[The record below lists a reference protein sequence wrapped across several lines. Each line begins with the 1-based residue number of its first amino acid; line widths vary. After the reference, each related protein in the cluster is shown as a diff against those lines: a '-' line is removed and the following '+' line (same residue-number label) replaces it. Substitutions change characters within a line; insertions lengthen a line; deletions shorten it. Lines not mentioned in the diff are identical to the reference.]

1 MSEETAKKLAMEVRQ
16 SKESEQFDLAGYGPN
31 SVAKMVQDAFT
42 NPLPLDSMVRLS
54 FVVGGGK
61 KVRQKYNDGLVRELT
76 SALSGIGFTEDK
88 GAALALECAGQ
99 YKYQHDTSKDL
110 MFVHVFPRVD
120 PAAAAALAAGDG
132 PGVPDAMSPTQLLL
146 FSEPAVF
153 ERMVAAKTP
162 SFAQRRRVLDVLK
175 QAKAD
180 YAAVEAKLGAM
191 EALDAREQQL
201 LDELD
206 AEALEAKLKWLSKEL
221 DGMITAGQLNKDEKP
236 MVLEQLH
243 AKLEAVEVQIATA
256 DSEGKE
262 KRAAKLREG
271 HAELVARIDAVSAL
285 KPIHRP
291 VKFEKEMAAARKQLL
306 ELDKLEV
313 RSKKEILPLSEI
325 ERLNKRPKMKA
336 DLQAMEED
344 SAGWFSK

>member
-42 NPLPLDSMVRLS
+42 TPLPLDSMVRLS

-120 PAAAAALAAGDG
+120 PAAAAALAPGDG

-175 QAKAD
+175 KAKAD

-191 EALDAREQQL
+191 EAPAHPNPHPDPNPHPHPDPDPDPDPNPDPDPDHGPNPEPDHGGARSNPSPSPL
-201 LDELD
+201 
-206 AEALEAKLKWLSKEL
+206 ALWPLTL
-221 DGMITAGQLNKDEKP
+221 P
-236 MVLEQLH
+236 
-243 AKLEAVEVQIATA
+243 
-256 DSEGKE
+256 
-262 KRAAKLREG
+262 
-271 HAELVARIDAVSAL
+271 
-285 KPIHRP
+285 
-291 VKFEKEMAAARKQLL
+291 
-306 ELDKLEV
+306 
-313 RSKKEILPLSEI
+313 LPLST
-325 ERLNKRPKMKA
+325 
-336 DLQAMEED
+336 QAHP
-344 SAGWFSK
+344 SP

>member
-42 NPLPLDSMVRLS
+42 NPLPLGSMVRLS

-76 SALSGIGFTEDK
+76 SALSGIGFAEDK

-132 PGVPDAMSPTQLLL
+132 PSVPDAMSPTQLLL
-146 FSEPAVF
+146 FSEPLVF
-153 ERMVAAKTP
+153 QRMVAAKTP

-175 QAKAD
+175 AAKAD
-180 YAAVEAKLGAM
+180 YAAVETKLSAM

-201 LDELD
+201 IDELD
-206 AEALEAKLKWLSKEL
+206 TEALDAKLKWLAKEL
-221 DGMITAGQLNKDEKP
+221 DGMVTAGQLNKEEKA

-243 AKLEAVEVQIATA
+243 TKLEAVELQIATA
-256 DSEGKE
+256 DSEAKE

-271 HAELVARIDAVSAL
+271 ARPLPPSC
-285 KPIHRP
+285 RQ
-291 VKFEKEMAAARKQLL
+291 AAAK
-306 ELDKLEV
+306 
-313 RSKKEILPLSEI
+313 LPLSFSL
-325 ERLNKRPKMKA
+325 RLTLALSPSLCLSPILA
-336 DLQAMEED
+336 LALTLALA
-344 SAGWFSK
+344 SA

>member
-42 NPLPLDSMVRLS
+42 NPLPLGSMVRLS

-76 SALSGIGFTEDK
+76 SALSGIGFSEDK

-132 PGVPDAMSPTQLLL
+132 PSVPDAMSPTQLLL

-153 ERMVAAKTP
+153 QRMVAAKTP

-175 QAKAD
+175 AAKAD
-180 YAAVEAKLGAM
+180 YAAVEVKLAAM
-191 EALDAREQQL
+191 EPLDATEQQL
-201 LDELD
+201 IDELD
-206 AEALEAKLKWLSKEL
+206 TESLDSKLKWLAKEL
-221 DGMITAGQLNKDEKP
+221 DGMVTTGALNKEEKA

-243 AKLEAVEVQIATA
+243 AKLEAVEIQIATA
-256 DSEGKE
+256 DSEAKE

-271 HAELVARIDAVSAL
+271 HAELLGRIDTVTGLAPANR
-285 KPIHRP
+285 RP
-291 VKFEKEMAAARKQLL
+291 KFEKEIVAARKQLA

-313 RSKKEILPLSEI
+313 RSKKDVLPLSEI
-325 ERLNKRPKMKA
+325 ERLNKRPKLLA
-336 DLQAMEED
+336 DLRAMEED
-344 SAGWFSK
+344 SAGWFAK